1 MRKAFTLIE
10 LLVVIIIIALL
21 LSIFIPILSK
31 VKDSAKDMVCTTGL
45 KQLAI
50 SVAMYVN
57 THRDYPDAYGIQAV
71 VPDISLSDKLK
82 PYIDAPSPL
91 PGKKISPWVC
101 PFDTIMHPTS
111 GGSYMYTPFYYRIWY
126 RPSMTTI
133 YDNVPLLPMIRDF
146 YPRRND
152 LIHIVRSDTST
163 DKVKQTTYA
172 PGASW
177 LSANRR

>member
-10 LLVVIIIIALL
+10 LLVVIAIIALL
-21 LSIFIPILSK
+21 LSILIPSLSK
-31 VKDSAKDMVCTTGL
+31 ARDTARGIVCTTGL
-45 KQLAI
+45 KQLAT
-50 SVAMYVN
+50 SVTMYLN
-57 THRDYPDAYGIQAV
+57 THRDYPDAYGSQAV
-71 VPDISLSDKLK
+71 VPGISLSDKLE
-82 PYIDAPSPL
+82 PYLDAPPPM
-91 PGKKISPWVC
+91 PGKKLSPWVC

-152 LIHIVRSDTST
+152 LIHIVRSDGST
-163 DKVKQTTYA
+163 DEVKQTTYA

-177 LSANRR
+177 LNANRR